1 MKTILLSGD
10 HLTKSYE
17 RLSKFME
24 VAKRRGWEIISLD
37 GGGVENLPEKLS
49 TQPLFPKEILYI
61 LKEVNK
67 IKKNDLKWLNKN
79 FPNLPGTL
87 VIYQEGNLNKDT
99 SLLLPKEIKKE
110 EFKLPRLIFNFLDS
124 FYPGNTQNCLK
135 LFHQLIQ
142 NEPPEFVFALL
153 GRHLRDLY
161 WILDDP
167 KTLKYE
173 SWRKEKL
180 LKQGKYFGNKEKIA
194 EIIDLMAEIDIKVKT
209 SEATLTNLLD
219 HLIITKLE

>member
-1 MKTILLSGD
+1 MKIILLSGD
-10 HLTKSYE
+10 YLTKSYE
-17 RLSKFME
+17 RLTKFME
-24 VAKRRGWEIISLD
+24 VAKNRGWEIISLD
-37 GGGVENLPEKLS
+37 GGVVNNLPEELS
-49 TQPLFPKEILYI
+49 TSSLFQKEILY
-61 LKEVNK
+61 LLREVNK
-67 IKKNDLKWLNKN
+67 VKKNDLKWLNKN
-79 FPNLPGTL
+79 FNNLGGTL
-87 VIYQEGNLNKDT
+87 IIYQEGNLSRDV

-124 FYPGNTQNCLK
+124 FYPGNIQNCLK
-135 LFHQLIQ
+135 LLHQVLK

-153 GRHLRDLY
+153 GRHLKNLY

-180 LKQGKYFGNKEKIA
+180 LRQVKHFNGQEKIA
-194 EIIDLMAEIDIKVKT
+194 EIIGLLAKIDIQSKT
-209 SEATLTNLLD
+209 SEANLTDLLD